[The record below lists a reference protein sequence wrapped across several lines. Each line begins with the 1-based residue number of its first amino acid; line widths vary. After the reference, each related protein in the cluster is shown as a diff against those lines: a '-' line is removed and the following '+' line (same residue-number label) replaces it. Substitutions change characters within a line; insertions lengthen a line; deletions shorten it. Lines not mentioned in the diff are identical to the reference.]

1 MSRKEECPVSK
12 RYYLTGPEE
21 KSGRVVFLFQGVR
34 SVFGPVSRL
43 GTTAM
48 GVRWAGSYD
57 SIPRC
62 NFKAH
67 KAPRCLNP
75 HFPTQKIPAA
85 LRERFFL
92 PFRESI
98 KLPSPPHG
106 PRRGGC
112 TAHAR
117 RLALV
122 SQWRK
127 ISQKPPRKR
136 SDGVFLIFM
145 TF

>member
-1 MSRKEECPVSK
+1 M
-12 RYYLTGPEE
+12 
-21 KSGRVVFLFQGVR
+21 GR
-34 SVFGPVSRL
+34 
-43 GTTAM
+43 
-48 GVRWAGSYD
+48 GSYE

-67 KAPRCLNP
+67 KAPRCPNP
-75 HFPTQKIPAA
+75 HLPTQKIPAS

-98 KLPSPPHG
+98 KLPLLKATPDPPSTTTVSPDG
-106 PRRGGC
+106 VAFG
-112 TAHAR
+112 AHAR

-145 TF
+145 TYYSLEIMFCGK